1 MPANPSETITRLEA
15 VLQAPQKQ
23 SRDWEPDPLFNEYFA
38 QPVRFITY
46 TGIKDLSN
54 IKTKP
59 YLLRGVDPD
68 RERFQIGKLHIL
80 FAFPK
85 EKMPDVKPYVKIRT
99 SVKAQ
104 NLQPLEDPNE
114 RFHVDDEVLQQ
125 AQQDKSNVNLV
136 TRTGHVLNGSI
147 QHFDKYILYMQIG
160 GEVVVVYRHG
170 LFEFTISAQED

>member
-1 MPANPSETITRLEA
+1 MRANPSETIAQLEA
-15 VLQAPQKQ
+15 LLQALKKQ
-23 SRDWEPDPLFNEYFA
+23 SSNWETNPLFSEYFE

-46 TGIKDLSN
+46 TGIKDLSE

-68 RERFQIGKLHIL
+68 RERIQIGKLHIL

-99 SVKAQ
+99 AVKAQ
-104 NLQPLEDPNE
+104 NLQPLEDPTE

-147 QHFDKYILYMQIG
+147 QHFDRYILYMQIG
-160 GEVVVVYRHG
+160 GQVVVVYRHG
-170 LFEFTISAQED
+170 LFEFALPKQED